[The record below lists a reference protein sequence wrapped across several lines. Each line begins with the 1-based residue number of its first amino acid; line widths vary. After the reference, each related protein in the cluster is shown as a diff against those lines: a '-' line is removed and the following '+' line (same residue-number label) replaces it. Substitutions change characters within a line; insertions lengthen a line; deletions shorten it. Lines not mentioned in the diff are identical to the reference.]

1 MVEPME
7 VDGRMTGTGT
17 SSSSEEELKVMLEY
31 EADLEEDLRRF
42 PQASQQEEDVHQP
55 FSFVS

>member
-1 MVEPME
+1 ME